1 MNLPINFRKISEYL
15 NYNLIAWIVSFQLI
29 GLYIGLST
37 KSSMNPWYI
46 ELNKSSHTP
55 PGYIFSIVWP
65 LLYISLAI
73 FGYNL
78 NKAKKSKSITKLY
91 IIYWIQMLLNW
102 SWSYIF
108 FNLKMT
114 FIALALL
121 VFIVL
126 INFVIIFG
134 LIKLHNKNWYIIIP
148 YFLWICFALYLN
160 TIIVISN

>member
-1 MNLPINFRKISEYL
+1 MNLCKISKYL
-15 NYNLIAWIVSFQLI
+15 NYKLVVWVVSFQLI
-29 GLYIGLST
+29 GIYIGLST
-37 KSSMNPWYI
+37 KSGMNPWYI
-46 ELNKSSHTP
+46 ELTKSSLTP

-78 NKAKKSKSITKLY
+78 NKTKNSKSISELY

-108 FNLKMT
+108 FKLKMT

-121 VFIVL
+121 ASIVL
-126 INFVIIFG
+126 INFVIIFR
-134 LIKLHNKNWYIIIP
+134 LIKLHNKNWYIIIS
-148 YFLWICFALYLN
+148 YFLWTCFALYLN

>member
-1 MNLPINFRKISEYL
+1 MNLCKISKYL
-15 NYNLIAWIVSFQLI
+15 NYKLIVWVVSFQLI
-29 GLYIGLST
+29 GLCIGLST
-37 KSSMNPWYI
+37 KSGMNPWYI
-46 ELNKSSHTP
+46 ELNKSSLTP

-65 LLYISLAI
+65 LLYISLAM

-78 NKAKKSKSITKLY
+78 NKTKNSKPTSGLY

-108 FNLKMT
+108 FKLKMT
-114 FIALALL
+114 CIALALL
-121 VFIVL
+121 ASIVL
-126 INFVIIFG
+126 INFIIIFC

-160 TIIVISN
+160 TIIVKSN

>member
-1 MNLPINFRKISEYL
+1 MNLYKISKYL
-15 NYNLIAWIVSFQLI
+15 NYKLIAWVVSFQLTGI
-29 GLYIGLST
+29 YIGLST
-37 KSSMNPWYI
+37 KTDMNPWYI
-46 ELNKSSHTP
+46 ELNKSSLTP

-78 NKAKKSKSITKLY
+78 NKTKNSKSTSELY

-108 FNLKMT
+108 FKLKMT

-121 VFIVL
+121 TSIVL
-126 INFVIIFG
+126 INFVIIFC

>member
-1 MNLPINFRKISEYL
+1 MNLYKISKYL
-15 NYNLIAWIVSFQLI
+15 NYKLIVWVVSFQLI
-29 GLYIGLST
+29 GIYIGLST
-37 KSSMNPWYI
+37 KSGMNPWYI
-46 ELNKSSHTP
+46 ELKESSLTP

-78 NKAKKSKSITKLY
+78 NKTKNSKSTSELY

-108 FNLKMT
+108 FKLKMT

-121 VFIVL
+121 ASIVL
-126 INFVIIFG
+126 INFVIIFR

>member
-1 MNLPINFRKISEYL
+1 MNVYKISKYL
-15 NYNLIAWIVSFQLI
+15 NYKLAAWVVSFQII
-29 GLYIGLST
+29 GIYIGLST
-37 KSSMNPWYI
+37 ESAMNHWYI
-46 ELNKSSHTP
+46 ELNKSSLTP

-78 NKAKKSKSITKLY
+78 NKTKNSKSTSALY

-108 FNLKMT
+108 FNLKMA
-114 FIALALL
+114 FIALVLL
-121 VFIVL
+121 ASIVL
-126 INFVIIFG
+126 INFIIIFR

-160 TIIVISN
+160 IIIVISN

>member
-1 MNLPINFRKISEYL
+1 MNLYKISKYL
-15 NYNLIAWIVSFQLI
+15 NYKLIAWVVSFQLTGI
-29 GLYIGLST
+29 YIGLST
-37 KSSMNPWYI
+37 KPDMNPWYI
-46 ELNKSSHTP
+46 ELNKSSLTP

-78 NKAKKSKSITKLY
+78 NKAKNFKSTSGLY

-108 FNLKMT
+108 FKLKMT

-121 VFIVL
+121 ASIVL
-126 INFVIIFG
+126 INFVIIFR

-148 YFLWICFALYLN
+148 YFLWTCFALYLN
-160 TIIVISN
+160 TIIVTSN

>member
-1 MNLPINFRKISEYL
+1 MNLCKISKYL
-15 NYNLIAWIVSFQLI
+15 NYKLIAWVVSFQLI
-29 GLYIGLST
+29 GIYIGLST
-37 KSSMNPWYI
+37 KSGMNPWYI
-46 ELNKSSHTP
+46 ELNKSSLTP

-78 NKAKKSKSITKLY
+78 NKTKISKSTSALY

-121 VFIVL
+121 ASIVL
-126 INFVIIFG
+126 INFVIIFR

>member
-1 MNLPINFRKISEYL
+1 MNLCKISKYL
-15 NYNLIAWIVSFQLI
+15 NYKLIAWVVSFQLI
-29 GLYIGLST
+29 GIYVGLST
-37 KSSMNPWYI
+37 KSGMNPWYI
-46 ELNKSSHTP
+46 ELNKSSLTP

-78 NKAKKSKSITKLY
+78 NKAKNSKSTSRLY

-108 FNLKMT
+108 FKLKMT
-114 FIALALL
+114 FIALEILAS
-121 VFIVL
+121 IVL
-126 INFVIIFG
+126 INFVIIFF
-134 LIKLHNKNWYIIIP
+134 LIKLHDKNWYIIIP

>member
-1 MNLPINFRKISEYL
+1 MNLYKISKYL
-15 NYNLIAWIVSFQLI
+15 NYKLIVWVVSFQLI
-29 GLYIGLST
+29 GIYIGLST
-37 KSSMNPWYI
+37 KSAMNPWYI
-46 ELNKSSHTP
+46 ELNKSSLTP

-78 NKAKKSKSITKLY
+78 NKTKNSKSTSELY

-108 FNLKMT
+108 FKLKMT

-121 VFIVL
+121 ASIVL
-126 INFVIIFG
+126 INFVIIFR

-148 YFLWICFALYLN
+148 YFLWTCFALYLN
-160 TIIVISN
+160 TIIVTSN

>member
-1 MNLPINFRKISEYL
+1 MNLYKISKYL
-15 NYNLIAWIVSFQLI
+15 NYKLIVWVVSFQLI
-29 GLYIGLST
+29 GIYIGLST
-37 KSSMNPWYI
+37 KSGMNPWYI
-46 ELNKSSHTP
+46 ELNRSSLTP

-78 NKAKKSKSITKLY
+78 NKTKNSKSTSELY

-108 FNLKMT
+108 FKLKMT

-121 VFIVL
+121 ASIVL
-126 INFVIIFG
+126 INFVIIFC

>member
-1 MNLPINFRKISEYL
+1 MNLCKISKYL
-15 NYNLIAWIVSFQLI
+15 NYKLIVWVVSFQLI
-29 GLYIGLST
+29 GIYIGLST
-37 KSSMNPWYI
+37 KSGMNPWYI
-46 ELNKSSHTP
+46 ELNKSSLTP

-78 NKAKKSKSITKLY
+78 NEAKNSKSTSELY

-108 FNLKMT
+108 FKLKMT
-114 FIALALL
+114 FIALEFLAS
-121 VFIVL
+121 IVL
-126 INFVIIFG
+126 SNFVIIFC
-134 LIKLHNKNWYIIIP
+134 LIKQHNKNWYIIIL